1 MSDPIIFHADCN
13 NFFASCECLERPELR
28 LVPMAV
34 AGDPRNRKG
43 VVVAKNELAKKAGV
57 KTTDTVYQA
66 QRKCPGIVF
75 VPPRHHFYSEISKR
89 VNAIYLEYTDLVEPA
104 SIDESY
110 LDVTA
115 AIHSMRITPD
125 ELAAELR
132 KRVRTEIGIT
142 ISVGV
147 SYCKIFAKM
156 GSDYKK
162 PDATTVISRE
172 NYREILWP
180 LPAGELFMAGKAAEA
195 TMNKKYIRTIGDLA
209 RQTPEAMHNLLGK
222 HGDLLWRYA
231 NGIDDEPVKP
241 YGTEREI
248 KSVSRGRTFKRDLV
262 TESEIKTAVTVLA
275 DEVARALR
283 RHHLKGEVVS
293 IQIRRPD
300 MVDMA
305 RQMRVGHHTYLQLEI
320 QEIAMELVRANWTI
334 GAPIRALTVGVSKL
348 VPADQVV
355 EQVSLFDFTVPASA
369 QEMRRNGIQ
378 RGSADREKQE
388 KLEGLMDELRKK
400 HGEGSITLGYQEN
413 EEIGLTHN
421 YATLKEVVDH

>member
-1 MSDPIIFHADCN
+1 MSDRIIFHADCN
-13 NFFASCECLERPELR
+13 NFFASCECLERPDLR

-34 AGDPRNRKG
+34 AGDPESRKG
-43 VVVAKNELAKKAGV
+43 IVVAKNELAKKAGV

-75 VPPRHHFYSEISKR
+75 LPPRHLFYSEISER

-110 LDVTA
+110 IDMTSTVTA
-115 AIHSMRITPD
+115 LRTTPVALAD
-125 ELAAELR
+125 ELRRRMRE
-132 KRVRTEIGIT
+132 EIGIT

-147 SYCKIFAKM
+147 SYCKVLAKM

-162 PDATTVISRE
+162 PDATTLITRE
-172 NYREILWP
+172 NFKDLLWP
-180 LPAGELFMAGKAAEA
+180 IPVGELFMAGKAAVA

-231 NGIDDEPVKP
+231 NGIDDEPVHE

-262 TESEIKTAVTVLA
+262 TEGEIKTAITVLA

-283 RHHLKGEVVS
+283 RHKLKGEVIS

-300 MVDMA
+300 MVDIS
-305 RQMRVGHHTYLQLEI
+305 RQMKVGHHTYLQLEI
-320 QEIAMELVRANWTI
+320 QELAMELVRANWTI
-334 GAPIRALTVGVSKL
+334 GAPIRAITVGVSKL

-355 EQVSLFDFTVPASA
+355 EQVSLFDLAAIPSEKNVKSTK
-369 QEMRRNGIQ
+369 
-378 RGSADREKQE
+378 RGSAEREKQE

-400 HGEGSITLGYQEN
+400 HGEGSITLGYQKN
-413 EEIGLTHN
+413 EEIGLTRN
-421 YATLKEVVDH
+421 

>member
-1 MSDPIIFHADCN
+1 MSDRIIFHADCN
-13 NFFASCECLERPELR
+13 NFFASCECLERPDLR

-34 AGDPRNRKG
+34 AGDPESRKG
-43 VVVAKNELAKKAGV
+43 IVVAKNELAKKAGV

-75 VPPRHHFYSEISKR
+75 LPPRHHFYSEISKR
-89 VNAIYLEYTDLVEPA
+89 VNAIYLEYTNLVEPA

-110 LDVTA
+110 IDMTSTVTA
-115 AIHSMRITPD
+115 LRTTSVALAD
-125 ELAAELR
+125 ELRRRMRE
-132 KRVRTEIGIT
+132 EIGIT

-147 SYCKIFAKM
+147 SFCKVLAKM

-162 PDATTVISRE
+162 PDATTLITRE
-172 NYREILWP
+172 NFKDLLWP
-180 LPAGELFMAGKAAEA
+180 LPVGELFMAGKAAVA

-231 NGIDDEPVKP
+231 NGIDDEPVHE

-262 TESEIKTAVTVLA
+262 TEGEIKTAITVLA

-283 RHHLKGEVVS
+283 RHKLKGEVIS

-300 MVDMA
+300 MVDIS
-305 RQMRVGHHTYLQLEI
+305 RQMKVGHHTYLQLEI
-320 QEIAMELVRANWTI
+320 QELAMELVRANWTI
-334 GAPIRALTVGVSKL
+334 GAPIRAITVGVSKL
-348 VPADQVV
+348 DPADQVV
-355 EQVSLFDFTVPASA
+355 EQVSLFDLAAIPTEK
-369 QEMRRNGIQ
+369 QGK
-378 RGSADREKQE
+378 RGRADREKQE

-413 EEIGLTHN
+413 EEIGLTRG
-421 YATLKEVVDH
+421 